1 MDLYDYWY
9 SFPMF
14 IILLTL
20 NELMI
25 MNVDEVVFLVTD
37 YTAQIYSVP

>member
-1 MDLYDYWY
+1 MDLYDYWD

-20 NELMI
+20 NELI
-25 MNVDEVVFLVTD
+25 MNVNEVVFLVTD
-37 YTAQIYSVP
+37 YIAQIYSVL

>member
-1 MDLYDYWY
+1 MDLYDYWG

-20 NELMI
+20 NELI
-25 MNVDEVVFLVTD
+25 MNVNEVVFLVTD
-37 YTAQIYSVP
+37 YIAQIYSVL